1 MSPFSSAISNGGNY
15 PFTTNVASNFTSG
28 PDLLEPASGSMSF
41 KSLGNVLLTNGG
53 IASTDQIYSTP
64 NGRSEI
70 AAVGGNSTAFA
81 IAPSQMFY
89 ESGMLNGG
97 GYSYSPAALTMMNN
111 FYGGGTTTTTTNN
124 GAAPSPS
131 PSSEST
137 TMPEMMLIK
146 KWRKAAAAANYNNNN
161 NDVNSSSQVI
171 LGRIKNEPFP
181 LTAASHFPLSVTGAG
196 ISLSQLAPHFLLQ
209 SQQQYDAE
217 NPPHPCGPGT
227 NSLFFLVS

>member
-1 MSPFSSAISNGGNY
+1 MF
-15 PFTTNVASNFTSG
+15 
-28 PDLLEPASGSMSF
+28 EPASGSTPF
-41 KSLGNVLLTNGG
+41 NSLGNVLLTNGG
-53 IASTDQIYSTP
+53 IVSTDQIYSTP

-70 AAVGGNSTAFA
+70 ASLGGNSTAFA

-89 ESGMLNGG
+89 ENGMLNGG

-111 FYGGGTTTTTTNN
+111 FYGGGITTTTTNY
-124 GAAPSPS
+124 GAAPS

-161 NDVNSSSQVI
+161 DNDVNSSSQVI
-171 LGRIKNEPFP
+171 LGGIKNEPFP
-181 LTAASHFPLSVTGAG
+181 LTAASHFPLSATGGG

-209 SQQQYDAE
+209 RQQQYDAQ